1 MKMARKNNPNMN
13 VGDVP
18 KYWSILNPR
27 YKKRKEAKT
36 MTNPQALMTMIC

>member
-1 MKMARKNNPNMN
+1 MKMARKNNPNMK

-18 KYWSILNPR
+18 KYWSIWYPR
-27 YKKRKEAKT
+27 YRKRNDPKA